1 VAKGSLRMKVYEIVM
16 IVRDLPYPHAF
27 HLTHICVRFDSIRVC
42 GCEYLWVCFYCCH
55 SLSLFSFF
63 LVLRSLRRSESRILV
78 ACKNMWCLERRF
90 SQRKSKV
97 AKLLCL
103 LHTLA
108 HTAKYLGVYL
118 HIHSHSGSDD
128 PHFGTK
134 SWKCTYKATQHIRR
148 TTFWG
153 KLSNGT
159 EQENKNM
166 SAV

>member
-1 VAKGSLRMKVYEIVM
+1 MHFTSPTFACGSTVSVCVGVSICEFAFIVATRW
-16 IVRDLPYPHAF
+16 AF
-27 HLTHICVRFDSIRVC
+27 FP
-42 GCEYLWVCFYCCH
+42 
-55 SLSLFSFF
+55 FF